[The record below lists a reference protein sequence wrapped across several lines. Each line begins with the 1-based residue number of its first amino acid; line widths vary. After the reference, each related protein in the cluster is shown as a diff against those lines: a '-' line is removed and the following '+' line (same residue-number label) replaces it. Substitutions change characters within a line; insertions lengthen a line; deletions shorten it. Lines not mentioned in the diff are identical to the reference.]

1 MTLSVFDEGGY
12 RVVILFVMCSKPCPC
27 HQVFFLV
34 LTMRSNVSIRC
45 FESHSPCSVLLN
57 NLQILCTS
65 RAREARINQ
74 FVLADLQDSCPTQ
87 GLAFPTL
94 TRYRRYRMSPPL
106 QVYSRMTRLGN
117 LVSGLNC
124 MSPFV
129 RREEDGFSQWC
140 PLRYITQGFAI
151 TSISS
156 HACEGLI
163 KLGFIPS
170 HAVHKD
176 VGFS

>member
-12 RVVILFVMCSKPCPC
+12 RVVILLVMCSKPCPC

-94 TRYRRYRMSPPL
+94 TRYRRYRMNPPL
-106 QVYSRMTRLGN
+106 QVYSRMARLGQSS
-117 LVSGLNC
+117 LWPQLHEPIRSSGRGRILTTVS
-124 MSPFV
+124 P
-129 RREEDGFSQWC
+129 
-140 PLRYITQGFAI
+140 
-151 TSISS
+151 SIY
-156 HACEGLI
+156 HPR
-163 KLGFIPS
+163 FRNY
-170 HAVHKD
+170 VHLLPCL
-176 VGFS
+176 